1 MDARSERVQAT
12 NYAWKAKYGG
22 RRARRKKRNHGE
34 RAGQPLR
41 TFASTNQEWAPDFV
55 RSAEECRRAIR
66 MLSVMD
72 RVHAGV
78 PGGGNEDQASRGQR
92 AAHALEAIVAE
103 RGRLQSIRLWAG
115 ADEPEFSGLLHQA

>member
-1 MDARSERVQAT
+1 
-12 NYAWKAKYGG
+12 
-22 RRARRKKRNHGE
+22 
-34 RAGQPLR
+34 
-41 TFASTNQEWAPDFV
+41 
-55 RSAEECRRAIR
+55 

-72 RVHAGV
+72 ACTREYLAVEMKTSFA
-78 PGGGNEDQASRGQR
+78 GQR